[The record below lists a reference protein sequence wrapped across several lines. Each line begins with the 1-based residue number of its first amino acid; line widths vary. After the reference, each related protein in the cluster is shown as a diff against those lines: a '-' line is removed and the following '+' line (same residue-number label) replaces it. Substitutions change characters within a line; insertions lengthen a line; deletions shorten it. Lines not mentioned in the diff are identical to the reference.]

1 MKRKNLKKINFFEKN
16 KQIQM
21 FGYDN
26 LLFKTVNLPKKQKF
40 KNICVN
46 FNLKKLDNKVH
57 TSLTVINIQLI

>member
-26 LLFKTVNLPKKQKF
+26 LLFKTVNLPNKQKF
-40 KNICVN
+40 KNICIN
-46 FNLKKLDNKVH
+46 FNLKKLDNKVS
-57 TSLTVINIQLI
+57 TPLTVINIQLI